1 MSKLHLNVI
10 FGRLSGDIAVAYM
23 RAVLKNKQCCILLV
37 SLKQVSAKTKVNL
50 MMVIKIDLRTKGEVP
65 LTRKHVY
72 TKGS

>member
-10 FGRLSGDIAVAYM
+10 FGRLSGNLAVAYM
-23 RAVLKNKQCCILLV
+23 RTVLKNKQCCVLLV
-37 SLKQVSAKTKVNL
+37 SLKRLSAKTKVNL
-50 MMVIKIDLRTKGEVP
+50 MMVIKIDLRINGEVP